1 MVVLHRRTVLTWL
14 STLPALPL
22 LPGCKEEPPPYEGPD
37 MVLPPATPLLE
48 DPLDPELRQRAYNSI
63 QNGWRWLRSQQGKDG
78 SFRSR
83 AYPVLGGGQSLTPLV
98 LWTLLGLPP
107 SLRTAVNSES
117 QAAQHWILEAQEPS
131 GALGFRERVEDYP
144 SYATALALRCT
155 VRLKPERWGIASR
168 KMAGWL
174 QEQQFMVAKGWSEHP
189 AEGGWGMGSE
199 EPLEP
204 PRSGHVDLSMTRT
217 VLEALREASPQASID
232 SESMTAA
239 RRFVLRSMVKSG
251 GFFSSPVLPRLNKGV
266 EGVDGPGPYGSATCD
281 GLLALRALGYPRH
294 HPVVQRSLRYLH
306 SVHVVDRNPGIDAG
320 INRALAEGMKHYY
333 RAGAA
338 TVFALLGGPVGW
350 REQVIE
356 AVLQEQQ
363 SAGSWLNKNRLL
375 NEDEPLIATA
385 FAMQTLS
392 ETLQVKER
400 RL

>member
-1 MVVLHRRTVLTWL
+1 MVDPHRRTVLTWL
-14 STLPALPL
+14 SALPVVPL
-22 LPGCKEEPPPYEGPD
+22 LSGCKDEAPPYEGPD
-37 MVLPPATPLLE
+37 MPLPPASPLEE
-48 DPLDPELRQRAYNSI
+48 DPLSPELKESANNALQTAW
-63 QNGWRWLRSQQGKDG
+63 QWLRFRQEEDG

-98 LWTLLGLPP
+98 LWTLLRLPE
-107 SLRTAVNSES
+107 SLRAELDSEA
-117 QAAQHWILEAQEPS
+117 QAAQRWILEAQEPS
-131 GALGFRERVEDYP
+131 GALGFRGRIEDYP

-155 VRLKPERWGIASR
+155 LSLKPERWGVASR
-168 KMAGWL
+168 KMTDWL
-174 QEQQFMVAKGWSEHP
+174 MRQQFMVARGWAEHP

-199 EPLEP
+199 EALEP

-217 VLEALREASPQASID
+217 VLEALRDASPKASFE
-232 SESMTAA
+232 SESMAAA

-251 GFFSSPVLPRLNKGV
+251 GFFASPVLPRLNKGI

-281 GLLALRALGYPRH
+281 GLLALRALGYPRQ
-294 HPVVQRSLRYLH
+294 HPVLQRSLRHLH
-306 SVHVVDRNPGIDAG
+306 SIHVVDRNPGIDSG
-320 INRALAEGMKHYY
+320 IKRALAEGMKHYY

-338 TVFALLGGPVGW
+338 TVFALFGGPVGW
-350 REQVIE
+350 RRQLIE

-392 ETLQVKER
+392 ETLQVRER